1 MQNYMCLNVSY
12 SVIKMSG
19 DSEITTLTRYI
30 PLDVFISL
38 IKSDIQKLIREYGHR
53 NCGLIQEEL
62 CDKIKKIIPE
72 KKKIIFKHMD
82 EPSMQKWNS
91 EWSSKRNDF
100 FNKLY
105 EEEGFINKC
114 FPKKYQKKNQSL
126 NQLLSKH
133 IEFCKEND
141 QRLSV
146 IGKSREY
153 SVCLEYNV
161 WIINKTASF
170 TSEYL
175 QNVNKFTFPTVKKYF
190 NTKDHPEG
198 YNPLTTYRNI
208 RLNCEIY
215 NPKSKSYQPIPV
227 ENTLPNSLPPT
238 ATDLDQKSRGKGGSS
253 IPSGDGGTEKN
264 KYDVNI
270 HPKTEPHASNSRESS
285 TSKTK
290 VDDTP
295 NGQHDDLKAKGTVS
309 PINAQVAKGQP
320 NEATDTKAQSPE
332 QLSETTSS
340 ISPKNSLV
348 AKVQDPSPPVIE
360 GQGTDS
366 DATPSTTS
374 ATSGTKHSTEN
385 IPSPLAP
392 DLSFSQP
399 QPPSVAAVADQ
410 YPQEPTPPDL
420 IIKSTNHGASLT
432 SSDPGLV
439 PSHVADSDSS
449 EISSTS
455 TTIYATSSTT
465 TISTPGSSLAQD
477 PHIPT
482 PSTQPVVTTSI
493 ITTITQ
499 GTTSASSSPA
509 ITVSVMGTNPIS
521 STVGITSTM
530 DSGKS
535 NAPFKNIPGSRDPN
549 ILPPKNKDDSLS
561 HNKGKTS
568 KTNTIYKYYLHA

>member
-1 MQNYMCLNVSY
+1 MAAHQGYATNTHHIPVDFFIGMIEGR
-12 SVIKMSG
+12 IK
-19 DSEITTLTRYI
+19 
-30 PLDVFISL
+30 
-38 IKSDIQKLIREYGHR
+38 KLIHTYGHK
-53 NCGLIQEEL
+53 NCGLRHEEL
-62 CDKIKKIIPE
+62 CKEIKKIISDN
-72 KKKIIFKHMD
+72 KQILFQYMD
-82 EPSMQKWNS
+82 P
-91 EWSSKRNDF
+91 SSKIKWTKEWDSRRRTY
-100 FNKLY
+100 FNKLFD
-105 EEEGFINKC
+105 EEGFINMC
-114 FPKKYQKKNQSL
+114 FPFKNIEHQDLYQLQSRHV
-126 NQLLSKH
+126 NFC
-133 IEFCKEND
+133 IEKDKRRLALGKSPEYNACKE
-141 QRLSV
+141 
-146 IGKSREY
+146 
-153 SVCLEYNV
+153 YNE
-161 WIINKTASF
+161 WIETQKASF
-170 TSEYL
+170 TPEFL
-175 QNVNKFTFPTVKKYF
+175 QKVSHYFHKTVKKYF
-190 NTKDHPEG
+190 ITKKHPG
-198 YNPLTTYRNI
+198 GHDPLPTYLHSKLNCNRYNPSK
-208 RLNCEIY
+208 
-215 NPKSKSYQPIPV
+215 KSHPQKQIVIASPDIPHLPTSPDVGQESQGKDGRSAPGIDGGNEKKKSDVMIPPQT
-227 ENTLPNSLPPT
+227 EPPSSDSL
-238 ATDLDQKSRGKGGSS
+238 KSS
-253 IPSGDGGTEKN
+253 ITITKEDGTAN
-264 KYDVNI
+264 D
-270 HPKTEPHASNSRESS
+270 
-285 TSKTK
+285 
-290 VDDTP
+290 
-295 NGQHDDLKAKGTVS
+295 QHDDLEAKGTGL
-309 PINAQVAKGQP
+309 PNNAQDAKGQP

-332 QLSETTSS
+332 QLPETTSS

-348 AKVQDPSPPVIE
+348 AKDQDPSPSVIE

-392 DLSFSQP
+392 DLSFAQP

-455 TTIYATSSTT
+455 TTISATSSTT

-499 GTTSASSSPA
+499 STTSASSSPA

-568 KTNTIYKYYLHA
+568 KTNTIYNQKQNDEMMR